1 MTRFSAIT
9 FIAAAVM
16 LAGCGPDPDM
26 EMRKRSASAPPVAI
40 AEGSPRVTVERI
52 GVFRDDLAYGER
64 RGVYVIRDNATG
76 QEFIGV
82 SGVGITETGS
92 HQSGKVRVRDE
103 R

>member
-1 MTRFSAIT
+1 MTRFTSIT
-9 FIAAAVM
+9 LIAAVAI

-26 EMRKRSASAPPVAI
+26 EMRKRSQSAPPVAI
-40 AEGSPRVTVERI
+40 ADGAPRVTVERI
-52 GVFRDDLAYGER
+52 GVFLDDLAYGER

-76 QEFIGV
+76 KEFIGV

-92 HQSGKVRVRDE
+92 HQSGKVRMSDE